1 MAIELYE
8 LAGTEDRRFS
18 PYCWRI
24 RMALAHKGL
33 QADIIP
39 CRFTEKDT
47 IAFSGGQ
54 TVPALRDGATELTD
68 SWAIACHLEDN
79 YADRPSLFGG
89 DVGRAEARFI
99 NHWVDSTLHATI
111 IRLVVLD
118 IHDHL
123 DPVDQAYFRTTRE
136 KRLGATLEEIQGQRD
151 QVRPALNRSFRPLNA
166 LLKEQDFIC
175 GAAPAYG
182 DYIVFG
188 AFQWVRSIS
197 PHVIIESDDP
207 IHAWRERMLDL
218 YDGLAR
224 SVTAYPS

>member
-8 LAGTEDRRFS
+8 ITGIEDRRFS

-33 QADIIP
+33 EADIIP
-39 CRFTEKDT
+39 CHFTEKDK

-54 TVPALRDGATELTD
+54 TVPALRDGAVGLTE
-68 SWAIACHLEDN
+68 SWTIACYLEDH

-99 NHWVDSTLHATI
+99 NHWVDSTLHTTM
-111 IRLVVLD
+111 IRPVVLD

-123 DPVDQAYFRTTRE
+123 EPIDQSYFRETRE
-136 KRLGATLEEIQGQRD
+136 KRFGDTLENIQSQRD
-151 QVRPALNRSFRPLNA
+151 QVRPALNRAFRPLNA
-166 LLKEQDFIC
+166 LLKEQEFIC
-175 GAAPAYG
+175 GDAPAYG

-188 AFQWVRSIS
+188 AFQWARSIS
-197 PHVIIESDDP
+197 PYAMVNPDDA
-207 IHAWRERMLDL
+207 IHPWRERMLDL
-218 YDGLAR
+218 FDGLAR
-224 SVTAYPS
+224 STTAYP